1 MIHRHLFRNHRTFFF
16 TYLCDIK
23 FISKCTCQCHIR
35 PGHKWRSSSNCMVRT
50 IRHVGTHSRK
60 RIYQFRSLLY
70 RKSLDGIR
78 VIGAPYLRTVV
89 KHARVESC
97 TTARAVLKQKIWK
110 IVNKALLQ
118 LIYSKHIPVSQFSLP
133 VSGEFYA
140 ADIRELSVHIPLN
153 ILNICG

>member
-1 MIHRHLFRNHRTFFF
+1 MIHRHLLRDHRTFFF
-16 TYLCDIK
+16 TYFCDIEL
-23 FISKCTCQCHIR
+23 IAKCSRQSHMC
-35 PGHKWRSSSNCMVRT
+35 PGHKRCTPSNCVIRA
-50 IRHVGTHSRK
+50 IRHMGAHGRK

-70 RKSLDGIR
+70 RKSLYGIR
-78 VIGAPYLRTVV
+78 VIGAPYLRTVE
-89 KHARVESC
+89 KHARVKSC

-140 ADIRELSVHIPLN
+140 ANIRELSVHIPLN